1 MTHAT
6 LEQQKE
12 QEAAT
17 ILFGLLIKPK
27 NRKRRKKR
35 ARKEWKSVRE
45 RERERFTDADR
56 ISININPELNS
67 IRLECII

>member
-35 ARKEWKSVRE
+35 ARKE
-45 RERERFTDADR
+45 
-56 ISININPELNS
+56 
-67 IRLECII
+67 